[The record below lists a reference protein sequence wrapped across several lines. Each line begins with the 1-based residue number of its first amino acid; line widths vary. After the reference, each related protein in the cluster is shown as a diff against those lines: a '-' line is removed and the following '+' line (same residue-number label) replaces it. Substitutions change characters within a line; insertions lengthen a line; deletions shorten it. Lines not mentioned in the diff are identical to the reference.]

1 MDMHNSNTG
10 APSKANNS
18 QLNEVGQL
26 SLNIKKVAM
35 RLSGVSATDRN
46 WILQQLESVQR
57 QQVTHAYE
65 QLKQLRGNNMLDFSL
80 FLDDDEI
87 QAGDRPLEQST
98 PAKPNHAQPHT
109 INQLPLKLIA
119 DLLAQLP
126 LSYVNALLQ
135 NNTWESAQRYRAQ
148 LTKEQKIKLSN
159 VNNTVSVR
167 VSESIASALVAIAA
181 DEVGNESKGSR

>member
-10 APSKANNS
+10 APSKANSS

-98 PAKPNHAQPHT
+98 PAKPSHAQPHT

-181 DEVGNESKGSR
+181 DEVGNESKG